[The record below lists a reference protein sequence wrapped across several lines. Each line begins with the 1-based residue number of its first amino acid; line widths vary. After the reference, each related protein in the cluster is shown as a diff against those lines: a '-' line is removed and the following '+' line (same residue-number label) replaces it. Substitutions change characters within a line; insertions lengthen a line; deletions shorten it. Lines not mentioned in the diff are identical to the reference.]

1 MDSRT
6 ISIKAGWLLSLRLIT
21 YVLLS
26 GIVIYWLRY
35 PLFLSFPFFAYSLL
49 TLMLPLMF
57 VFKKWCNIKFLLK
70 AIPIAQIIS
79 EIIVEVGI
87 IYVTGDVS
95 STFSALFILTIIS
108 AAFVTNL
115 AGTLGMASL
124 VSLSYAV
131 VVWFS
136 LGIVGGQGIS
146 TKALEAIFSSEDAAF
161 YNIFFHILTFYLIA
175 FISGFLVER
184 LKRKDRE
191 LADTSMALKQAKLET
206 DDILKHLNSGLFT
219 VDRDGKIIYFNR
231 AAEEILG
238 YRESEAKGRD
248 LRDLFSGRMPQLVD
262 ILLEVLNSHKQSPRN
277 EIEITNRD
285 GATIPVGMSTSLLL
299 DTNRTIRG
307 VIAIFQDLTDTKK
320 LEEQIRAADKLAAV
334 GELSAAIA
342 HEIRN
347 PLAAISG
354 SVEVLNSEI
363 KVSGENQRL
372 LDLILRE
379 SNRLN
384 NILSDFLL
392 YARSRRASF
401 MRVELCHLLSEV
413 IEVVKHHSSYSD
425 NIALRMN
432 AAESVVYIFGDE
444 DQTKQIL
451 INLIVNSFEAID
463 REKGEV
469 TIAIDSDRQDG
480 INLRIS
486 DNGPGIDKDSLAKM
500 FDPFYST
507 KQYGTGLGLSIVQ
520 RLARSLDIN
529 ITCRSV
535 KGQGTTFNL
544 KFNQAPSARNRERTN
559 VGITT

>member
-35 PLFLSFPFFAYSLL
+35 PRFLSFPFFAYSLL

-70 AIPIAQIIS
+70 AIPIVQIIS

-115 AGTLGMASL
+115 AGTLGIASL

-136 LGIVGGQGIS
+136 LGIGGEQGIS

-307 VIAIFQDLTDTKK
+307 VVAIFQDLTETKK

-354 SVEVLNSEI
+354 SVEVLKSEI

-425 NIALRMN
+425 NIALRLN
-432 AAESVVYIFGDE
+432 TAESVVYIFGDE

-463 REKGEV
+463 HDKGEV
-469 TIAIDSDRQDG
+469 TVAIASDRQDG
-480 INLRIS
+480 VNLRIS
-486 DNGPGIDKDSLAKM
+486 DNGPGIDEDSLAKM

-529 ITCRSV
+529 ITCRSIQ
-535 KGQGTTFNL
+535 GQGTTFNL
-544 KFNQAPSARNRERTN
+544 KFNQAPSLQNRKRTN
-559 VGITT
+559 IGITT